1 MAGLVRSALAARR
14 RSDHG
19 AVVVLIA
26 VRDEEEQVEVA
37 IRSLKAQE
45 SPPNLLAE
53 LHEED
58 AVLVI
63 NVDSMLVP
71 SFLSEAMR
79 RLREARHLRRH
90 GEGRPGPQ
98 LTAAAAFRTAN
109 VRPDREREPFG
120 STTAG

>member
-1 MAGLVRSALAARR
+1 MARLVRSARAARR
-14 RSDHG
+14 HADRG
-19 AVVVLIA
+19 VVVALTA
-26 VRDEEEQVEVA
+26 VHDEEEQVEVA

-45 SPPNLLAE
+45 SPTE
-53 LHEED
+53 LHDED
-58 AVLVI
+58 AIRV
-63 NVDSMLVP
+63 VDTDSVLVP

-90 GEGRPGPQ
+90 QEGRLHAQ
-98 LTAAAAFRTAN
+98 LTAAAAVRTAN